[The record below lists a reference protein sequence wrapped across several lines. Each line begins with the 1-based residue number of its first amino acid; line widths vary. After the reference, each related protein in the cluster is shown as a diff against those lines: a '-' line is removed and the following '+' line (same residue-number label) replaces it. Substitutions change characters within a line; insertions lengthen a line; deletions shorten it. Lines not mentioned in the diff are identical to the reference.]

1 MRRRRKTPQDNENL
15 DRWLISYADFIT
27 LLFAFFVV
35 MYAISSV
42 NEGKYKV
49 LSSSLDVAFSKLQ
62 SSHHIIDS
70 YELTKRRGDTEVGGI
85 DCQSPKINPINL
97 GSPMT
102 TISPIRF
109 SYLVNE
115 EAKKNRKLAGEIE
128 LEKSRLKTVSK
139 RLEEIFGPFID
150 QKMVELKRHE
160 LWVELVLKSE
170 ILFESG
176 EAELSAEA
184 VPVLKKIAEII
195 GKAPNTLH
203 VEGHTDNL
211 PISTPKFPSNWELSA
226 SRAASV
232 VRLLAKGGVNPAN
245 MLAIGYGEFHPVADN
260 TFEEGRKKNR
270 RVVLVLLSQT
280 LGRYQDE
287 NEGGIQPEDAIPDTV
302 TDDASPGDDESH

>member
-49 LSSSLDVAFSKLQ
+49 LSNSLDIALSRSNPTHTFTEYYEFKK
-62 SSHHIIDS
+62 SSAIDS
-70 YELTKRRGDTEVGGI
+70 KEI
-85 DCQSPKINPINL
+85 PKKIHPINL

-115 EAKKNRKLAGEIE
+115 EAKRNQKLAGEIE

-139 RLEEIFGPFID
+139 RLEEIFGPFIN

-195 GKAPNTLH
+195 GRAPNTLH

-226 SRAASV
+226 ARAASV

-260 TFEEGRKKNR
+260 TFEEGRQKNR

-287 NEGGIQPEDAIPDTV
+287 NEGVIQPEDAIPDTV
-302 TDDASPGDDESH
+302 ANDANPGGGDESH